1 MRQYLKLAITE
12 LKKLIVIL
20 LMLIFLHYV
29 MMQQDMGN
37 NISQLFEYLT
47 LIYALK
53 YQEIQ
58 TNYFDPLKPKILFAI
73 DEILLKNLDQI

>member
-20 LMLIFLHYV
+20 LMVIFLHYV

-53 YQEIQ
+53 YQETQ

>member
-1 MRQYLKLAITE
+1 MCQYLKLAITE

-20 LMLIFLHYV
+20 LMVIFLHYV

-47 LIYALK
+47 LIDALK

-58 TNYFDPLKPKILFAI
+58 ANYLDPLKPKILFAI
-73 DEILLKNLDQI
+73 DEILLKNLDLI

>member
-1 MRQYLKLAITE
+1 
-12 LKKLIVIL
+12 
-20 LMLIFLHYV
+20 